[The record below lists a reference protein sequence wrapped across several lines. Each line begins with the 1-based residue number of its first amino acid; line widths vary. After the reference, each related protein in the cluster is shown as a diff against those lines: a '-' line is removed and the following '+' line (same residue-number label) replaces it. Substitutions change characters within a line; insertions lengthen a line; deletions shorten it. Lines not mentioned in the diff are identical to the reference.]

1 MSTQRTVFVAR
12 ALTQGGVGTYV
23 HEVLREFNDGVDTS
37 LLVVTDDPSF
47 VAKFPN
53 LEIHVLPKTPVL
65 FWDNALLFLKLLQLR
80 PKSVVYPKN
89 VIPLTHIAAPWK
101 KIIVVHDLAFM
112 YPELKAYKW
121 LDTLYMRVMLPFS
134 LHFADAV
141 SCDSQ
146 FTKDEIL
153 KFFPW
158 VKNEILH
165 VVPLGVREPEFFI
178 NKKLKHQLWP
188 EYKVLLYVGSV
199 SPRKN
204 VLTLVKAFLLL
215 RKKRKVKLVLVVARS
230 WSQPTLYALLP
241 RLHKDIHVL
250 GFQTDAE
257 LNVLYQLA
265 DVFVFP
271 SVYEGFGLPVL
282 EALMR
287 DVTSVIL
294 RGAALSLLHTTQS
307 TYINPEEF
315 ELDLYTWK
323 KTAQNLVTHYE

>member
-1 MSTQRTVFVAR
+1 MFAKRVVFVAR

-23 HEVLREFNDGVDTS
+23 HEVLREFNDGVDTN
-37 LLVVTDDPSF
+37 LIVVTDDRSF
-47 VAKFPN
+47 VKKFPN
-53 LEIHVLPKTPVL
+53 LEVHVLPKAPVL
-65 FWDNALLFLKLLQLR
+65 VWDNAFLFLKLLQLS
-80 PKSVVYPKN
+80 PKRVIYPKN
-89 VIPLTHIAAPWK
+89 VIPLTHVAAPWK

-158 VKNEILH
+158 VKNDILH
-165 VVPLGVREPEFFI
+165 VVALGVREPEFFI
-178 NKKLKHQLWP
+178 SKKLKQQLWP
-188 EYKVLLYVGSV
+188 GNKVLLYVGSV

-204 VLTLVKAFLLL
+204 VLNLIKTFFIL
-215 RKKRKVKLVLVVARS
+215 RKKRKVKLLLVVARN
-230 WSQPTLYALLP
+230 WSQPALFALLP
-241 RLHKDIHVL
+241 KLHKDIHVL

-282 EALMR
+282 EALVR
-287 DVTSVIL
+287 DIPAVIL
-294 RGAALSLLHTTQS
+294 NGTALSLLHTTES
-307 TYINPEEF
+307 AYIHPEQL
-315 ELDLYTWK
+315 ELDLFTWY
-323 KTAQNLVTHYE
+323 KTAQNLVTQYE